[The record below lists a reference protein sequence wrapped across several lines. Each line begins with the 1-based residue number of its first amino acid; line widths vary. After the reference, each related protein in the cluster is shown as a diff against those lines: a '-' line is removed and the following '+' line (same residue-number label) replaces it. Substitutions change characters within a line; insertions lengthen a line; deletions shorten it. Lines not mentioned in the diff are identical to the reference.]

1 MSQEILLWVG
11 FHIFVLIMLVLDIGV
26 FHRKSHEISVKE
38 ALLWSILWIGLA
50 VIFDIGVWYYSTDQR
65 ALEFATGYI
74 IEKSLS
80 VDNLFVF
87 LALFKYFRVPAKY
100 QHKVLFWGIVGA
112 LLLRSV
118 FIIGGVALISKFHF
132 IMYIFGG
139 FLVYTGFKLIR
150 SNDEHIEPEKNP
162 VLKLVRRFI
171 PITNDY
177 HEDKFFIKRI
187 GRTIAT
193 PLFVVLVLIE
203 STDVIF
209 AVDSIPAVL
218 AVSQDSFIVYTSN
231 IFAILGLRTLYFAL
245 AGVVHVFH
253 YLNKGMAIILVFIGA
268 KMLIADFFKLPIEIA
283 LGVIV
288 VVLLGSVGLSL
299 LFPAKSSVEE

>member
-218 AVSQDSFIVYTSN
+218 AISQDSFIVYTSN

-253 YLNKGMAIILVFIGA
+253 YLNKGMALILVFIGA

-299 LFPAKSSVEE
+299 LFPAKSTVEE

>member
-1 MSQEILLWVG
+1 MSQELLLWIG
-11 FHIFVLIMLVLDIGV
+11 FHVFVFIMLILDIGV
-26 FHRKSHEISVKE
+26 FHRRSHEVSVKE
-38 ALLWSILWIGLA
+38 ALLWSLLWIGLA
-50 VIFDIGVWYYSTDQR
+50 IAFNVGIWHYSTQQR

-87 LALFKYFRVPAKY
+87 LALFKYFKVPAKY
-100 QHKVLFWGIVGA
+100 QHKVLFWGIIGA
-112 LLLRSV
+112 LILRAI
-118 FIIGGVALISKFHF
+118 FIVGGVALIHNFDF
-132 IMYIFGG
+132 IIYIFGL
-139 FLVYTGFKLIR
+139 FLVYTGFRLFTNK
-150 SNDEHIEPEKNP
+150 DEHIEPEKNP
-162 VLKLVRRFI
+162 VLKILRRYM
-171 PITNDY
+171 PVTNEY

-203 STDVIF
+203 TTDVIF

-218 AVSQDSFIVYTSN
+218 AISSDQFIVYTSN

-245 AGVVHVFH
+245 AGVIHVFH
-253 YLNKGMAIILVFIGA
+253 YLNAGMSIILMFIGC
-268 KMLIADFFKLPIEIA
+268 KMLLADVYKLPIEIA

-288 VVLLGSVGLSL
+288 LILLGSVILSL
-299 LFPAKSSVEE
+299 LKPKSNTDT